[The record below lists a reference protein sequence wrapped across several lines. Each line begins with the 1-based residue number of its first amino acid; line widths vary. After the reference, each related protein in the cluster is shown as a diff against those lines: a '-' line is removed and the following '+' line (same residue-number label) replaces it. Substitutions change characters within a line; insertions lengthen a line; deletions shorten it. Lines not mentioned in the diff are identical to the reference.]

1 MAMTVM
7 NNTSAMMTLG
17 ELNKNVS
24 EVGKRLKKISSGQN
38 INSAGDDASG
48 FSISERMRVRI
59 RALEQDE
66 RNVQNGAA
74 MLRVAEG
81 AVQSQLDIMRNIKAK
96 VIDADND
103 SNTDLDRAT
112 IQKEINQGFRQIN
125 DIAYETTYNG
135 RILLIGG
142 TKVDEV
148 YSWRVLDHTE
158 EIDDADSLNWIP
170 DVYDTLDNI
179 HGPFDV
185 LPSYSDQ
192 LATAEPLLGSVSS
205 VNLSGG
211 VDGYYDPP
219 TTEGPATFTM
229 DFSGYADASELDGVG
244 FTCGGR
250 NYVFSTNAGTNY
262 RTGTV
267 ISISDT
273 DSWSA
278 VATKMASAVGYIAS
292 GTVAGNV
299 LTFTTS
305 GTGTRADTTTPPVT
319 GWSNAASATTVMV
332 GAHPAY
338 NARTSA
344 SATGLGSFS
353 ASGQNEILDFHDAW
367 SEWRYLGETDPDTD
381 EEIPTEVRH
390 EAYYGDNSRPATT
403 ATVTKGISGVADG
416 SGITISGPNG
426 TAYVKFVSGT
436 SPLQQDSTG
445 VYTVGINAAVSGTEL
460 KQWVSTG
467 NPLGGSGSGVMF
479 SLQGGQM
486 TLTARNAG
494 GYTIS
499 VSDGI
504 TGQSAVDAYEGD
516 PRTTNYA
523 AVQAFSGAVSNATGG
538 TDRGPYHSPIYATY
552 TMDLTSYDTISTA
565 SLDSFIDEV
574 LGKSLHTPRG
584 TYEFIDTTVP
594 SSMDALGA
602 SSSAMTVDLKDLRTA
617 VGRGESIA
625 DAFISMMVGRPGI
638 SDGSDD
644 GAGIKA
650 LTFTAY
656 SAGTAG
662 NSETLSIREGELSSY
677 TVDVGQA
684 VANDPSFSFPDSLVG
699 KGFRAYCA
707 TCSEQWFNFQF
718 TMGGEM
724 DLLRPTSGSSGADL
738 VTTLIDIHEVT
749 GVSSLIQTIYEQ
761 AGEAME
767 HIRNGHAHTLHIA
780 ADPEAGTFTVYDH
793 RKFALTSDRFPHL
806 QEKGAKLADGLVDD
820 VVLMKRGVFVN
831 DLVIHDTDKASQHIR
846 VRIPQTSMDHL
857 FNFSPGSRKLSEF
870 NVMTAQNREKLLGN
884 QGGRNSRDGSRYVK
898 AEERGL
904 LDIAIDY
911 LTAANTLI
919 GSEIMRLDNSRG
931 NIVTSQESTQFSE
944 STIRDAD
951 MAKEMVNYTK
961 ANVLSQ
967 SAQSMLAQ
975 ANQNASGVLSLL
987 Q

>member
-1 MAMTVM
+1 
-7 NNTSAMMTLG
+7 MMTLG

-66 RNVQNGAA
+66 RNVQNGAS

-81 AVQSQLDIMRNIKAK
+81 AIQSQLDIMRTIKAK

-158 EIDDADSLNWIP
+158 EIEGADSLNWIA

-192 LATAEPLLGSVSS
+192 VATAEPLLGSASS
-205 VNLSGG
+205 VNLAGG

-267 ISISDT
+267 ISISDS

-292 GTVAGNV
+292 GTAAGNV

-305 GTGTRADTTTPPVT
+305 GTGTSADTTTPPVT
-319 GWSNAASATTVMV
+319 GWSNGASSTTVMV
-332 GAHPAY
+332 GVHPAY

-353 ASGQNEILDFHDAW
+353 ASGKNAFPGTYHPAVT
-367 SEWRYLGETDPDTD
+367 EWEEYVDPNTD
-381 EEIPTEVRH
+381 ERTGRWVEVSP
-390 EAYYGDNSRPATT
+390 AYYDNDSRPATA
-403 ATVTKGISGVADG
+403 ATVTKDISGVTDG

-516 PRTTNYA
+516 PRTTEYA

-538 TDRGPYHSPIYATY
+538 TDRGLYHSPIYATY

-617 VGRGESIA
+617 VNRGESIA
-625 DAFISMMVGRPGI
+625 DAFISMMAGRPGI

-644 GAGIKA
+644 EAGTKA

-662 NSETLSIREGELSSY
+662 NSETLSIREGKLSSY

-749 GVSSLIQTIYEQ
+749 GVSSLIQAIYEQ
-761 AGEAME
+761 GGEAME

-780 ADPEAGTFTVYDH
+780 ADPEDGTFTVYDH
-793 RKFALTSDRFPHL
+793 RKFALTSDRFPNL

-831 DLVIHDTDKASQHIR
+831 DLVIHDTDKASQNIHI
-846 VRIPQTSMDHL
+846 RIPQTSMDHL
-857 FNFSPGSRKLSEF
+857 FSFSPGTMKLSEF

-884 QGGRNSRDGSRYVK
+884 QAGRNSRDGSRFVK

-904 LDIAIDY
+904 LDSAIDY

-919 GSEIMRLDNSRG
+919 GSEINRLDNSRG